1 MADPQ
6 TSTSSRMGTCQ
17 QCKAAP
23 ARYRCPGCE
32 LTTCSLSCSSAHK
45 LEKDCSGVAPPIWS
59 KSIQANQLS
68 WGSLMRDQSYI
79 AHVGRA
85 VEGVGK
91 QLVADKV
98 LPQGRMAARPG
109 DAQGVRIDERS
120 DKEERLVREARNEGV
135 ELTLL
140 PKGMSKRL
148 KNGSRWDPK

>member
-1 MADPQ
+1 MADQ
-6 TSTSSRMGTCQ
+6 ASTSSRLGTCQ
-17 QCKAAP
+17 QCNAAP

-32 LTTCSLSCSSAHK
+32 LTTCSLACSSAHK
-45 LEKDCSGVAPPIWS
+45 QQLDCSGVAPPIWS
-59 KSIQANQLS
+59 KPLQANELT

-79 AHVGRA
+79 VDVGRA